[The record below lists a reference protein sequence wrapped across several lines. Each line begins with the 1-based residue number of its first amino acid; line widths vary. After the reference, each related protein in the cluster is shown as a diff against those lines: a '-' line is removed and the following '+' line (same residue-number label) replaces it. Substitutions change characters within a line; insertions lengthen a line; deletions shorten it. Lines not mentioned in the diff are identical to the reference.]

1 MSETTQAI
9 MSIYDIIG
17 KAKLQEIDRRRCF
30 IVSRSEFNRYLDIHR
45 DMGWGMETDDRIAA
59 NGYDNVNL
67 MLTTGDKGALYFVV
81 TKAEAMLDKF
91 WDDKMGKKTG
101 E

>member
-9 MSIYDIIG
+9 MSIYGIIG

-45 DMGWGMETDDRIAA
+45 EMGWNMETDDRIAA

-67 MLTTGDKGALYFVV
+67 MLTTGDKGGVYFVC
-81 TKAEAMLDKF
+81 TAAEPALDRI
-91 WDDKMGKKTG
+91 WQEKMNAGKT
-101 E
+101 